1 MSRLGLTLTLG
12 CCLVVPAAPSIGRA
26 SQPPDEPEVVP
37 AEALPPPRVAPDA
50 ATPPR
55 ASSSNRDLGGPMDG
69 GGAPGYAAAWY
80 PSRSVGG
87 QPTDLEFVRQ
97 SLNVGVPVLRND
109 RDMLLARLGVRNTLF
124 DTGARLPDS
133 GRPFPEQLWDL
144 NVGLNY
150 MRRFENGW
158 SGMLMMGIGSAS
170 DVPFHSIREITGT
183 LGAMVKIPAANDRDS
198 WQVGAMYLVGGPVNF
213 PLPILSYSW
222 NPTDRLKVNIGL
234 PLSIVWRPT
243 DEWTLN
249 VSYVPLYNINARFTR
264 RIAPQLQLFG
274 AYEYLNESYLLA
286 ERADI
291 RDRFFVFEQR
301 LVAGVRWDVGSN
313 GTIEVNGGHS
323 FGRVYGEGQSQWSSL
338 KDRIEVEP
346 GPFLGAQ
353 FRLRF

>member
-1 MSRLGLTLTLG
+1 
-12 CCLVVPAAPSIGRA
+12 
-26 SQPPDEPEVVP
+26 
-37 AEALPPPRVAPDA
+37 
-50 ATPPR
+50 
-55 ASSSNRDLGGPMDG
+55 
-69 GGAPGYAAAWY
+69 
-80 PSRSVGG
+80 
-87 QPTDLEFVRQ
+87 
-97 SLNVGVPVLRND
+97 
-109 RDMLLARLGVRNTLF
+109 MLLARLGVRNTLF
-124 DTGARLPDS
+124 DTGAILPDS

-144 NVGLNY
+144 SVGLNY

-158 SGMLMMGIGSAS
+158 SGMLMLGIGSAS

-183 LGAMVKIPAANDRDS
+183 LGAMLKIPAANDRDS

-213 PLPILSYSW
+213 PLPILSYTW
-222 NPTDRLKVNIGL
+222 NPTDCLNVNIGL

-249 VSYVPLYNINARFTR
+249 VSYVPLYNINARLTR
-264 RIAPQLQLFG
+264 RIAPRLQVFG

-286 ERADI
+286 ERADT

-313 GTIEVNGGHS
+313 GTLEINGGQS
-323 FGRVYGEGQSQWSSL
+323 FGRVYGEGQSQWSPL
-338 KDRIEVEP
+338 QDRIEVEP